1 MADKKVTDAA
11 WTLRV
16 NQQAAADSVA
26 AQERSI
32 KYTQLFFTEGMEVLR
47 ANQQAS
53 QSLVAAQER
62 TMQYAERFFTSGIE
76 VLKSQEESM
85 RALLEDLEQQVS
97 RQREALQTLSLAPVE
112 IALEV
117 FSAPLAAY
125 QRALDVAEA
134 VTEKGFKEVEHD
146 WLRGNVLPLPTVAL
160 PMRALPDRRPHPP
173 TLPGTGSAIDCPEHC
188 VRSPRSELPGFGS
201 RANHARLPLP
211 ARARRR

>member
-11 WTLRV
+11 WTLLTSFQEANRIVVEHLEASQKRNRKQAEEFFKEGMEVLRV

-134 VTEKGFKEVEHD
+134 VTEEGFKEVEH
-146 WLRGNVLPLPTVAL
+146 A
-160 PMRALPDRRPHPP
+160 
-173 TLPGTGSAIDCPEHC
+173 TGQVSQAPEHQ
-188 VRSPRSELPGFGS
+188 GQ
-201 RANHARLPLP
+201 
-211 ARARRR
+211 

>member
-11 WTLRV
+11 WTLLTSFQEANRIV
-16 NQQAAADSVA
+16 VEHLVA
-26 AQERSI
+26 SQERNR
-32 KYTQLFFTEGMEVLR
+32 KQAEEFFTEGMEVLR
-47 ANQQAS
+47 ANQQAA
-53 QSLVAAQER
+53 QSLVTAQEH

-134 VTEKGFKEVEHD
+134 VTEEGFKQVEH
-146 WLRGNVLPLPTVAL
+146 A
-160 PMRALPDRRPHPP
+160 
-173 TLPGTGSAIDCPEHC
+173 TGQVSQAPEHQ
-188 VRSPRSELPGFGS
+188 GQ
-201 RANHARLPLP
+201 
-211 ARARRR
+211 

>member
-11 WTLRV
+11 WTLLTSFQEANRIVVEHLVASQERNRKQAEEFFTEGMEVLRV
-16 NQQAAADSVA
+16 NQQAVADSVA
-26 AQERSI
+26 AQERSV

-47 ANQQAS
+47 ANQQAA
-53 QSLVAAQER
+53 QSLVTAQEH

-134 VTEKGFKEVEHD
+134 VTEEGFKQVEH
-146 WLRGNVLPLPTVAL
+146 A
-160 PMRALPDRRPHPP
+160 
-173 TLPGTGSAIDCPEHC
+173 TGQVSQAPEHQ
-188 VRSPRSELPGFGS
+188 GQ
-201 RANHARLPLP
+201 
-211 ARARRR
+211 

>member
-11 WTLRV
+11 WTLLTSFQEANRIVVEHLVASQERNRKQAEEFFTEGMEVLRV
-16 NQQAAADSVA
+16 NQQAVADSVA
-26 AQERSI
+26 AQERSV

-47 ANQQAS
+47 ANQQAA
-53 QSLVAAQER
+53 QSLVTAQEH

-134 VTEKGFKEVEHD
+134 VTEEGFKQVEH
-146 WLRGNVLPLPTVAL
+146 A
-160 PMRALPDRRPHPP
+160 
-173 TLPGTGSAIDCPEHC
+173 TGQVSQAPEQQ
-188 VRSPRSELPGFGS
+188 GQ
-201 RANHARLPLP
+201 
-211 ARARRR
+211 